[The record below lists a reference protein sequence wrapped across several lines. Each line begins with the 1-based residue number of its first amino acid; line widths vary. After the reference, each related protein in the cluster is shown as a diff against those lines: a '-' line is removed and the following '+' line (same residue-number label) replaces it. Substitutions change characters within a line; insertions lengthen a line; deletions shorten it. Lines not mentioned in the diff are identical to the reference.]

1 MWSNCNSLFFFFF
14 MVSAYCVYVKTQQ
27 FYSWIYVLEKPMQN
41 SPGVEIF
48 IAALFLKEKKPQT

>member
-1 MWSNCNSLFFFFF
+1 

-27 FYSWIYVLEKPMQN
+27 FYSWIYVLEKPVQN

-48 IAALFLKEKKPQT
+48 IAALFLKEKKTPNLDAP